1 MKNKIVF
8 QIPFG
13 DKPNANGRIYR
24 RETVEE
30 MTEAINSKQYPITD
44 QVTEIDPNGK
54 VSLQDIRG
62 FTESASYDEDDNR
75 LEVTCKVTDDI
86 AKLLEGGFKIVPNG
100 IGDIDSETKEIKD
113 YSLVQFSITND
124 SAFEERNR

>member
-1 MKNKIVF
+1 MKNKFTFVV
-8 QIPFG
+8 PFG
-13 DKPNANGRIYR
+13 DEPNANGRIYR

-30 MTEAINSKQYPITD
+30 MAEVINSKQYPITD

-54 VSLQDIRG
+54 VNLQDIRG
-62 FTESASYDEDDNR
+62 FTESASYNEDGNR

-86 AKLLEGGFKIVPNG
+86 AKLLEGGFKVVPNG

-113 YSLVQFSITND
+113 YSLVQFSITDN
-124 SAFEERNR
+124 SAFEEKE